1 MAHPQSHD
9 GLFCYPVREDAG
21 FPFHTSKFSCGSG
34 WRLSVGGFQ
43 ERKWDMQQ
51 MTLLYKAM
59 KEKDQCP
66 RKSGGLLISLIP

>member
-1 MAHPQSHD
+1 MLPILTCFLLSLLLLIFSNTQFHLSCGKDAPMAHPQSHD

-43 ERKWDMQQ
+43 ER
-51 MTLLYKAM
+51 
-59 KEKDQCP
+59 
-66 RKSGGLLISLIP
+66 